1 MSSPI
6 IPDFTPYIDITTEDA
21 VKLLIKAIE
30 KQVASLD
37 KLIEIQNYGILHVL
51 DDTRYKESAVKDIL
65 NINESVDSMI
75 RHIMELQT
83 VLQLM
88 LEKARELVLMV
99 KRTFPKEPV
108 VSQETN
114 DECSSIYG
122 RFEGLIKNIS
132 NIFHNRNASLSVFIP
147 LCDVTRRSMQYTV
160 KNEDAL
166 FRFISYAHYIK
177 VEEPCYSD
185 RMTFSGT
192 GNVDYKSK
200 NNTLSDMPVDFTLT
214 VWNRTEKITE
224 FRIEITSA
232 NIRELNHDSGF
243 VNCTANY
250 Q

>member
-99 KRTFPKEPV
+99 KRTFP
-108 VSQETN
+108 
-114 DECSSIYG
+114 
-122 RFEGLIKNIS
+122 
-132 NIFHNRNASLSVFIP
+132 
-147 LCDVTRRSMQYTV
+147 
-160 KNEDAL
+160 
-166 FRFISYAHYIK
+166 
-177 VEEPCYSD
+177 
-185 RMTFSGT
+185 
-192 GNVDYKSK
+192 
-200 NNTLSDMPVDFTLT
+200 
-214 VWNRTEKITE
+214 
-224 FRIEITSA
+224 
-232 NIRELNHDSGF
+232 
-243 VNCTANY
+243 
-250 Q
+250 